1 MIKAD
6 LGKTIIELLPV
17 FHKLFPE
24 IWLKFSVE
32 DFHCKIMN
40 IHIFRR
46 GVKVSFYT
54 PGEALRA
61 LGG

>member
-1 MIKAD
+1 
-6 LGKTIIELLPV
+6 
-17 FHKLFPE
+17 
-24 IWLKFSVE
+24 
-32 DFHCKIMN
+32 MN

-61 LGG
+61 LGGWGSQKL